1 MSEQVRSMFAEIAP
15 SYDKTN
21 SVLSMGIHHLWRRRA
36 VAASGATR
44 GDRVLDCATGT
55 GDLALGFKEAVG
67 AEGTVVGTDFC
78 AEMMETG
85 PAKSSARGLP
95 VTFEVAD
102 AMALPYPTASFDI
115 ASISFGIRNVDD
127 PVQCLRE
134 MGRVVRPGGRVVVLE
149 FGQPGG
155 LFGMI
160 YRWYSRVVIPFVG
173 GLLSGQRAAYD
184 YLPRTSAAFPA
195 EGRFVALMEQSQ
207 AFSSMR
213 FERLSLGI
221 AVLYVGTVGSQK
233 IEPAVDSGA
242 VAG

>member
-1 MSEQVRSMFAEIAP
+1 MSEQVRTMFAEIAP
-15 SYDKTN
+15 SYDRTN
-21 SVLSMGIHHLWRRRA
+21 SVLSMGIHHLWRSRA
-36 VAASGATR
+36 VRASGAKS

-55 GDLALGFKEAVG
+55 GDLALGFKAAVG
-67 AEGTVVGTDFC
+67 DSGSVIGTDFC
-78 AEMMETG
+78 AEMMETA
-85 PAKSSARGLP
+85 PSKAEARGLP

-102 AMALPYPTASFDI
+102 AMALPYPTGSFDI

-155 LFGMI
+155 LFGLI
-160 YRWYSRVVIPFVG
+160 YRWYSRTVIPFVG
-173 GLLSGQRAAYD
+173 GVLSGRRAAYD

-195 EGRFVALMEQSQ
+195 EEKFVALMQQSG
-207 AFSSMR
+207 AFSEMR

-221 AVLYVGTVGSQK
+221 AVLYVGVVAPEK
-233 IEPAVDSGA
+233 IERGVERGA
-242 VAG
+242 AAD